1 MLTYEECLAMS
12 DLTEGEINA
21 IAEHEHLDP
30 MIAMALGQY
39 LITHDDEVKIKK
51 IIMDD
56 IKHAHRIGNYAHE
69 RMLRSVLQHFIQT
82 HPEHQ
87 HLQPQTNAA

>member
-39 LITHDDEVKIKK
+39 LITHDNELKIKK

-56 IKHAHRIGNYAHE
+56 IRHAHRTRNYSHE
-69 RMLRSVLQHFIQT
+69 RVLRSVLQHFLQC
-82 HPEHQ
+82 HPEHTAKQ
-87 HLQPQTNAA
+87 QIHAA

>member
-39 LITHDDEVKIKK
+39 LITHHDEVKIKK

-56 IKHAHRIGNYAHE
+56 IKHAHRMGNYAHD
-69 RMLRSVLQHFIQT
+69 RVLRSVLQHFIQT
-82 HPEHQ
+82 HPEHTKSQ
-87 HLQPQTNAA
+87 QGRAA

>member
-39 LITHDDEVKIKK
+39 LITHDDETKIRK
-51 IIMDD
+51 IIVDD
-56 IKHAHRIGNYAHE
+56 IKHAHRMGNFAHE

-82 HPEHQ
+82 HPEHKRRQQ
-87 HLQPQTNAA
+87 HNAA